1 MITLYTTPSCASCR
15 KARSWLEENNIPYS
29 ERNIISEP
37 LSIDEIKNILRVT
50 EDGTEE
56 IISQRSK
63 TFKKLNIDLDEL
75 PLNQLLQ
82 LIHDNP
88 ILLRRPILIEDKKLQ
103 VGFNEDE
110 IRRFIPRSV
119 RMLDFMSM
127 TKQAI

>member
-15 KARSWLEENNIPYS
+15 KARAWLEDNNIAYV

-37 LSIDEIKNILRVT
+37 LSIEEIKNILRVT

-63 TFKKLNIDLDEL
+63 TFKKLDIVLDEL
-75 PLNQLLQ
+75 PLSELLQ

-88 ILLRRPILIEDKKLQ
+88 TLLRRPILIEDKKLQ

-127 TKQAI
+127 SKKAI

>member
-1 MITLYTTPSCASCR
+1 MITLYTSPSCASCR
-15 KARSWLEENNIPYS
+15 KARAWLETHQIPYV

-63 TFKKLNIDLDEL
+63 TFKKLDIVLDEL
-75 PLNQLLQ
+75 PLSQLLT
-82 LIHDNP
+82 LIHKNP
-88 ILLRRPILIEDKKLQ
+88 TLLRRPILMDDKKLQ

-110 IRRFIPRSV
+110 IRRFLPRSV
-119 RMLDFMSM
+119 RVLDLLAA
-127 TKQAI
+127 QRAI

>member
-1 MITLYTTPSCASCR
+1 MITLYTSPSCASCR
-15 KARSWLEENNIPYS
+15 KARAWLETHNIPYA

-63 TFKKLNIDLDEL
+63 TFKKLDIALDEL
-75 PLNQLLQ
+75 PLSKLLT
-82 LIHDNP
+82 LIHENP
-88 ILLRRPILIEDKKLQ
+88 TLLRRPILMDEKKLQ

-110 IRRFIPRSV
+110 IRRFLPRSV
-119 RMLDFMSM
+119 RVLDLIAAQ
-127 TKQAI
+127 QAI

>member
-1 MITLYTTPSCASCR
+1 MITLYTSPSCASCR
-15 KARSWLEENNIPYS
+15 KARSWLEEHDIPYV

-63 TFKKLNIDLDEL
+63 TFKKLDINIDEL
-75 PLNQLLQ
+75 PLSQLLD
-82 LIHDNP
+82 LIHENP
-88 ILLRRPILIEDKKLQ
+88 TLLRRPILMDDKKLQ

-110 IRRFIPRSV
+110 IRRFLPRSV
-119 RMLDFMSM
+119 RVLDLIAAQ
-127 TKQAI
+127 QAI

>member
-1 MITLYTTPSCASCR
+1 MITLYTSPSCASCR
-15 KARSWLEENNIPYS
+15 KARAWLQEHDIAYV

-37 LSIDEIKNILRVT
+37 LSIEEIKNILRVT

-63 TFKKLNIDLDEL
+63 TFKKLNVPLDEL
-75 PLNQLLQ
+75 PLSRLLE

-88 ILLRRPILIEDKKLQ
+88 TLMRRPILIDDKKLQ

-110 IRRFIPRSV
+110 IRRFLPRSIRV
-119 RMLDFMSM
+119 MDLIAAQ
-127 TKQAI
+127 QAI